1 MGEVI
6 SVSGLCF
13 SYGLGFELRDISLA
27 VEGGNVTTLLGPNGC
42 GKTTLLKCMNAL
54 LTPGEGKVQINSKDV
69 FSMDR
74 GELARLV
81 GFVPQSH
88 TPSFPYSVGDV
99 VLMGRVS
106 CMSIFQQPSN
116 LDYVK
121 AGNAMEAMGLS
132 ALKDR
137 PYTEISG
144 GERQLALIARA
155 IAQEPEALLLD
166 EPTVHLDFKN
176 QFMVLGMVRKVAR
189 ERGIAV
195 VMSLHDPNQA
205 MQFSDRLV
213 LINSG
218 RIISMGRPEDVIS
231 PESIRQLYGM
241 ETEVIYHEGRKL
253 ILPVL

>member
-1 MGEVI
+1 MAEVI

-13 SYGLGFELRDISLA
+13 SYGLGFELRDISLT
-27 VEGGNVTTLLGPNGC
+27 VERGNVTVLLGPNGC

-54 LTPGEGKVQINSKDV
+54 LTPGEGKVQINGKDV
-69 FSMDR
+69 FSMGR

-88 TPSFPYSVGDV
+88 TPSFPYSVVDV

-106 CMSIFQQPSN
+106 CMSIFQQPSSS
-116 LDYVK
+116 DYAK
-121 AGNAMEAMGLS
+121 AENALKVVGLS
-132 ALKDR
+132 ALKER

-166 EPTVHLDFKN
+166 EPTAHLDFKN
-176 QFMVLGMVRKVAR
+176 QYMVLGMVKKVAR

-205 MQFSDRLV
+205 MQFSDCLV
-213 LINSG
+213 LINAG
-218 RIISMGRPEDVIS
+218 RIFSMGRPEDVVS
-231 PESIRQLYGM
+231 PESIRELYGID
-241 ETEVIYHEGRKL
+241 TDVIYHGGRKL
-253 ILPVL
+253 IMPVH